1 MIYTIPVG
9 SRARG
14 LTLLRSRWLTVVV
27 TLAAALT
34 LTACG
39 AKNKKAVPSD
49 SSQPDRFLFDRGNE
63 AIMKERWTD
72 AREYYRQVVDNY
84 PGSPLRADAK
94 LGVADSYVKE
104 GGTANLILGA
114 NEFREFLTF
123 YPTHPRAD
131 YAQFQLAMTHHKQM
145 RAASRDQTET
155 KDALKEFETFFDR
168 YPNSS
173 LTPEVR
179 MRWREARD
187 RLSESTYLIGLHYF
201 RSKWYVGAVSRFQ
214 EVLKDDPSYSHRDDV
229 HFYLGESFLKG
240 KRAEEALVYFDRLV
254 MEFQVSEHLEDAKK
268 RVAELKGPDEVK
280 TQ

>member
-1 MIYTIPVG
+1 MICNLPVG
-9 SRARG
+9 AATRTPTRSGSWR
-14 LTLLRSRWLTVVV
+14 TLVV
-27 TLAAALT
+27 ALT
-34 LTACG
+34 AVVALAACG
-39 AKNKKAVPSD
+39 AKNKNAIPSD
-49 SSQPDRFLFDRGNE
+49 AAQPDRFLFDRGTE
-63 AIMKERWTD
+63 AAGKEKWVD
-72 AREYYRQVVDNY
+72 AREYFRQVVDNY

-94 LGVADSYVKE
+94 LGVADSYLNE
-104 GGTANLILGA
+104 GGTENLILGA
-114 NEFREFLTF
+114 NEYREFLTF
-123 YPTHPRAD
+123 YPTHAKAD
-131 YAQFQLAMTHHKQM
+131 YAQFKLAMTHHKQM
-145 RAASRDQTET
+145 RTAARDQTET
-155 KDALKEFETFFDR
+155 RDALREFETFFDR

-229 HFYLGESFLKG
+229 YFYLGESFLKG

>member
-9 SRARG
+9 SRVRG
-14 LTLLRSRWLTVVV
+14 LTLLRSRWLTMIVA
-27 TLAAALT
+27 LAAALT

-39 AKNKKAVPSD
+39 AKNKNAVPSD

-63 AIMKERWTD
+63 AMMKERWTD

-84 PGSPLRADAK
+84 PGSQLRADAK
-94 LGVADSYVKE
+94 LGIADSYVKE

-155 KDALKEFETFFDR
+155 KDALKEFDTFFDR

-187 RLSESTYLIGLHYF
+187 RLSESAYLIGLHYF

-214 EVLKDDPSYSHRDDV
+214 EVLKDDPGYSHRDDV
-229 HFYLGESFLKG
+229 YFYLGESFLKG
-240 KRAEEALVYFDRLV
+240 KRSEEALVYFDRLV